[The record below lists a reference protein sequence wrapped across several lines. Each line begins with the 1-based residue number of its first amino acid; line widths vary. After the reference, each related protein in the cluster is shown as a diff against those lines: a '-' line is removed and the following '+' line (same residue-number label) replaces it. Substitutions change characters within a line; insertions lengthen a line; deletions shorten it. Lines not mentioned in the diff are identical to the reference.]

1 MTIPRLTTLTL
12 GVDDLSR
19 STHFYRN
26 VFGLLPRDDYEGI
39 VFFELPGTWLI
50 LYPKDKLAEDIGP
63 GVVPAASGDK
73 GFNGLTL
80 AYNARS
86 QEEVRSIFALAKT
99 VGATIAK
106 APQETFWGGYSGY
119 FQDPDGY
126 YWEVVWG
133 PMFDHAPDGSLLF
146 RDNKPVAPPPDYDL

>member
-12 GVDDLSR
+12 GVDDLSVA
-19 STHFYRN
+19 TAFYRQ
-26 VFGLLPRDDYEGI
+26 VFGLQPRDDYEGV
-39 VFFELPGTWLI
+39 VFFELSGTWLI
-50 LYPKDKLAEDIGP
+50 LYPRDKLAEDIGP
-63 GVVPAASGDK
+63 DIISAAPGDR
-73 GFNGLTL
+73 GFNGITL

-86 QEEVRSIFALAKT
+86 QEEVRAVFAQVAAA
-99 VGATIAK
+99 GATIAK
-106 APQETFWGGYSGY
+106 APQDTFWGGYSGY

-146 RDNKPVAPPPDYDL
+146 RND